1 MLICFNWGNLLFQL
15 MTTRLF
21 PLFTTE
27 KAGKESWAWAKAEAQ
42 IKRDRM
48 IFRMDSER

>member
-1 MLICFNWGNLLFQL
+1 MII
-15 MTTRLF
+15 RLF

-27 KAGKESWAWAKAEAQ
+27 KAGNESCALAKADMH

-48 IFRMDSER
+48 IFRMDIER